1 MTPVNLSFMK
11 RETFG
16 ASMLQKLEEARR
28 GQDARVSEAKRGTMA
43 EDFPGDASFGPLD
56 EDGYETSPLSES
68 EQRRMALQNL
78 LDAWDESLGE
88 GVDADILATTAIFA
102 ALSDM
107 VEAYGEEAV
116 AEMTAGFADRVR
128 QGEFTLNRTLN

>member
-1 MTPVNLSFMK
+1 MK
-11 RETFG
+11 GETFRTIV
-16 ASMLQKLEEARR
+16 LQEKKEALAFGPRN
-28 GQDARVSEAKRGTMA
+28 ARVTAGREDIMA
-43 EDFPGDASFGPLD
+43 GDFTRDAGLGPLD
-56 EDGYETSPLSES
+56 EDGHDASPLSEE
-68 EQRRMALQNL
+68 EQRRMALQNI
-78 LDAWDESLGE
+78 LDAWDDSLGE

-116 AEMTAGFADRVR
+116 AEMANGLADRVR

>member
-1 MTPVNLSFMK
+1 
-11 RETFG
+11 
-16 ASMLQKLEEARR
+16 
-28 GQDARVSEAKRGTMA
+28 MA
-43 EDFPGDASFGPLD
+43 EDFPNDASFGPLD
-56 EDGYETSPLSES
+56 EDGHETSPLSET

-107 VEAYGEEAV
+107 VEAYGEEPV
-116 AEMTAGFADRVR
+116 AEMATGLADRVR